1 MLGRMVSA
9 ASFPRTADGEQLLV
23 YPWVPPDER
32 VDVLNEMAEA
42 DSHTPQVRAIVARAL
57 GELPPNPSERAVWQ
71 RLLNAVF
78 ETVVYRP
85 DPASD
90 QDFYQPTHVTL
101 RPVPGNPI
109 SPLTGKPKG
118 AGDCE
123 DSSVLFAAFVWAA
136 GAMLGR
142 PYRGRVEWLP
152 QPGKPQNHVPALA
165 CPSQR
170 ASHDVESSLAVG
182 CVWAETT
189 LPGARIGEHP
199 YAALARL
206 GNAERVEGT
215 YVPTNSSGAPAV
227 AIAQVGTLD
236 DGTPVMGDAA
246 AVARGLPF
254 SAWAYPADALPFPV
268 TVTPRPSP

>member
-1 MLGRMVSA
+1 MASA
-9 ASFPRTADGEQLLV
+9 ASFPRTPDGEQLLV
-23 YPWVPPDER
+23 YPWIAPDER
-32 VDVLNEMAEA
+32 IDVLNEMAEA
-42 DSHTPQVRAIVARAL
+42 DAHTPGVRAVVSRAL
-57 GELPPNPSERAVWQ
+57 ATLPPFPSDRAVLQ
-71 RLLNAVF
+71 RLLDAVF

-90 QDFYQPTHVTL
+90 QDFYQPSLLTL

-123 DSSVLFAAFVWAA
+123 DSSVLFAAFVHAA
-136 GAMLGR
+136 AALTGR
-142 PYRGRVEWLP
+142 RFGTHVEWLS
-152 QPGKPQNHVPALA
+152 QPGKPQNHVPATAWGADGERL
-165 CPSQR
+165 
-170 ASHDVESSLAVG
+170 
-182 CVWAETT
+182 WAETT

-227 AIAQVGTLD
+227 TVVEVAVLD
-236 DGTPVMGDAA
+236 DGTRVMADAA
-246 AVARGLPF
+246 RVASGRPF
-254 SAWAYPADALPFPV
+254 SAWAYPASGFPYPV
-268 TVTPRPSP
+268 TLPDPPQL